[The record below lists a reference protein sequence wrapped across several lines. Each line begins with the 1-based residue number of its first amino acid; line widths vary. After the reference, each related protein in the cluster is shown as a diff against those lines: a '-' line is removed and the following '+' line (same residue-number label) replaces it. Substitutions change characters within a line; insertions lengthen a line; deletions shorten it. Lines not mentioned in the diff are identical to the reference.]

1 MRLILVRHGDPDYD
15 KDCLTELGH
24 RQADIVAQRLLE
36 EGIEEIYSSPMGRAR
51 QTAQPFAEASGI
63 GKINILDFMKEIRY
77 GREDALYTSGNPWI
91 VSSELMSMGIDL
103 QNPAWREFPNFVENT
118 ATTDIDSVMEG
129 TDRWLASLGYELKG
143 SIIAA
148 RPRTTGRGPWCFFAM
163 ADLRQLFSQE
173 YLTFRSLICAWSSDT
188 FSIHASRHCV
198 STGAREALLCR
209 YLRWLQRQG
218 TCRLL
223 MRMWKM
229 LL

>member
-91 VSSELMSMGIDL
+91 VSGNSRTLSRIR
-103 QNPAWREFPNFVENT
+103 QRPIST
-118 ATTDIDSVMEG
+118 A
-129 TDRWLASLGYELKG
+129 
-143 SIIAA
+143 
-148 RPRTTGRGPWCFFAM
+148 
-163 ADLRQLFSQE
+163 
-173 YLTFRSLICAWSSDT
+173 
-188 FSIHASRHCV
+188 
-198 STGAREALLCR
+198 
-209 YLRWLQRQG
+209 
-218 TCRLL
+218 
-223 MRMWKM
+223 
-229 LL
+229 